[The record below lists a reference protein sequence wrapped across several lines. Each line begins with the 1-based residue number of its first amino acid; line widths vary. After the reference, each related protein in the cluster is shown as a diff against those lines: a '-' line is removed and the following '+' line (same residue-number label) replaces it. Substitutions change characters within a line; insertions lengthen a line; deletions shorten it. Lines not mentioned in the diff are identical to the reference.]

1 MPSFEGDDDWNSQ
14 GSGGDYTVQTNDN
27 SSGSGSG
34 SDGGSN
40 SGGGIFGWIGSIGS
54 TINMLFGRNETHTPK
69 PKYDTSA
76 TEQSAKLAKT
86 IFIGLIVVCVIG
98 LTVYFIATKKK

>member
-14 GSGGDYTVQTNDN
+14 GSGIDYSVPTNDN
-27 SSGSGSG
+27 SSVSGSG

-40 SGGGIFGWIGSIGS
+40 SGGGVFSWIGSIGS
-54 TINMLFGRNETHTPK
+54 TLGMLFGRNNTGSTQ

-76 TEQSAKLAKT
+76 TDQTARLAKT
-86 IFIGLIVVCVIG
+86 MFIGITAICVIG
-98 LTVYFIATKKK
+98 LIIFFIIKRKK

>member
-14 GSGGDYTVQTNDN
+14 GSGGDYTVPTNDN
-27 SSGSGSG
+27 SSGSGS
-34 SDGGSN
+34 N
-40 SGGGIFGWIGSIGS
+40 SGGGVFGWIGSIGS
-54 TINMLFGRNETHTPK
+54 TLGMLFGRNNTGSTQ

-76 TEQSAKLAKT
+76 TDQTARLAKT

>member
-1 MPSFEGDDDWNSQ
+1 MPTSLEDFNNNNYGNDGGGGS
-14 GSGGDYTVQTNDN
+14 SGG
-27 SSGSGSG
+27 
-34 SDGGSN
+34 
-40 SGGGIFGWIGSIGS
+40 GGGIFGWIGSIGS
-54 TINMLFGRNETHTPK
+54 TINMLFGRNETHTPT
-69 PKYDTSA
+69 PKYDTSE

>member
-1 MPSFEGDDDWNSQ
+1 MPGFEGDDDWNNQ
-14 GSGGDYTVQTNDN
+14 GSGGDYTVPTNDN

-40 SGGGIFGWIGSIGS
+40 SGGGVFSWIGSIGS
-54 TINMLFGRNETHTPK
+54 TIGMLFGRNNTGSTQ

-76 TEQSAKLAKT
+76 TDQTARLAKT
-86 IFIGLIVVCVIG
+86 MFIALLIIVVVALIIF
-98 LTVYFIATKKK
+98 LIKRNKK

>member
-27 SSGSGSG
+27 SSDSGSG

-40 SGGGIFGWIGSIGS
+40 SGGGVFSWIGSIGS
-54 TINMLFGRNETHTPK
+54 TLGMLFGRNNTGSTQ

-76 TEQSAKLAKT
+76 TDQTARLAKT
-86 IFIGLIVVCVIG
+86 MFIGITAICVIG
-98 LTVYFIATKKK
+98 LIIFFIIKRKK

>member
-14 GSGGDYTVQTNDN
+14 GSGGDYTVPTNDN
-27 SSGSGSG
+27 SSGSGS
-34 SDGGSN
+34 N
-40 SGGGIFGWIGSIGS
+40 SGGGVFGWIGTIGS
-54 TINMLFGRNETHTPK
+54 TINMLFGRNENHATA

-98 LTVYFIATKKK
+98 LTVYFIATKRK

>member
-14 GSGGDYTVQTNDN
+14 GSGGDYTVPTNDN
-27 SSGSGSG
+27 SSGSGS
-34 SDGGSN
+34 N
-40 SGGGIFGWIGSIGS
+40 SGGGVFGWIGSIGS
-54 TINMLFGRNETHTPK
+54 TIGMLFGRNNQTPST
-69 PKYDTSA
+69 PKYDTSGTNQTA
-76 TEQSAKLAKT
+76 ELAKT

>member
-14 GSGGDYTVQTNDN
+14 GSGGDYTVPTNDN

-40 SGGGIFGWIGSIGS
+40 SGGGVFGWIGSIGS
-54 TINMLFGRNETHTPK
+54 TIGMLFGRNNTGSNQ

-76 TEQSAKLAKT
+76 TDQTARLAKT

>member
-14 GSGGDYTVQTNDN
+14 GSGGDYTVPTNDN
-27 SSGSGSG
+27 S

-40 SGGGIFGWIGSIGS
+40 SGGGVFGWIGSIGS
-54 TINMLFGRNETHTPK
+54 TLGMLFGRNNTGSTQ

-76 TEQSAKLAKT
+76 TDQTSRLAKT
-86 IFIGLIVVCVIG
+86 MFIGITAICVIG
-98 LTVYFIATKKK
+98 LIIFFRHLT

>member
-14 GSGGDYTVQTNDN
+14 GSGSDYSVPTND
-27 SSGSGSG
+27 GSI
-34 SDGGSN
+34 SN
-40 SGGGIFGWIGSIGS
+40 SGGGVFGWIGSIGS
-54 TINMLFGRNETHTPK
+54 TINMLFGRNENHATA

>member
-1 MPSFEGDDDWNSQ
+1 MPTSLEDFNNNNYGNDDY
-14 GSGGDYTVQTNDN
+14 DYNVETNDG
-27 SSGSGSG
+27 SSGS
-34 SDGGSN
+34 
-40 SGGGIFGWIGSIGS
+40 SGGGGGVFGWIGSIGS
-54 TINMLFGRNETHTPK
+54 TINMLFGRNETHAPT

-76 TEQSAKLAKT
+76 TDQAAQLAKT

>member
-1 MPSFEGDDDWNSQ
+1 MPTSLEDFNNNNYGNDGAN
-14 GSGGDYTVQTNDN
+14 YTTPTND
-27 SSGSGSG
+27 GSGS
-34 SDGGSN
+34 SSGG
-40 SGGGIFGWIGSIGS
+40 GGGIFGWIGTIGS
-54 TINMLFGRNETHTPK
+54 TINMLFGRNENHATA

>member
-1 MPSFEGDDDWNSQ
+1 MPGFEGDDDWNSQ
-14 GSGGDYTVQTNDN
+14 GSGGDYTVPTNDN

-40 SGGGIFGWIGSIGS
+40 SGGGVFGWIGSIGS
-54 TINMLFGRNETHTPK
+54 TIGMLFGRNNTGSTQ

-76 TEQSAKLAKT
+76 TNQTADLAKKM
-86 IFIGLIVVCVIG
+86 FIGISVLCVIA
-98 LTVYFIATKKK
+98 LVVYFISKKRK